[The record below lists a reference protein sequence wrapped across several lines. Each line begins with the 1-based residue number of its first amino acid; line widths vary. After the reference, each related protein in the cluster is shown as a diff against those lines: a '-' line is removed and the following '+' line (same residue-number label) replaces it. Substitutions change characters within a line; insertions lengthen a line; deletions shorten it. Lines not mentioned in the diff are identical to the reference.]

1 MADENRKLTEP
12 ERKLHAEYVL
22 DLRNRGF
29 CKMDPA
35 TSGST
40 VLFNRFD
47 GEREALTFI
56 RNDFNKWLAGRE
68 CENQSDRYILKGL
81 PHISGQRFVPNG
93 PDFIETPRSRRTFA
107 NTYRRYEPT
116 LDDADCD
123 PLFHELIE
131 RMFPVPQERH
141 TVLQWL
147 AHMFQRPQERPSWHL
162 MWPSDTGTGKGF
174 LFEEILHPLLHH
186 TTAVRN
192 YAQIMGKFSGVLAN
206 DLLVLIDDA
215 KAKSDATQTEL
226 KSLLSEERA
235 YVEQKYGS
243 AGMVDT
249 YARIILASNEDRPL
263 FLDANERRWYV
274 TSKIGH
280 RVNRD
285 DTAKFIQRL
294 ADWLALPGSLCKVYN
309 FFIRYD
315 LAGFHHKQVPSSAG
329 LVAMI
334 EMSRDPYADGIRE
347 WTADKPVFT
356 YAELK
361 DGLVTLGFRLPGDRE
376 LGHLLREGGFVKA
389 RMLIDGRQISLFR
402 PADMSDDAARRL
414 REAEPAF

>member
-1 MADENRKLTEP
+1 MADEKTPLTEA
-12 ERKLHAEYVL
+12 ERTLHAEYVV
-22 DLRNRGF
+22 DLKKRGF

-40 VLFNRFD
+40 ILFNRFD
-47 GEREALTFI
+47 GEREALSFI
-56 RNDFNKWLAGRE
+56 GNDFNKWLAGRE
-68 CENQSDRYILKGL
+68 CDNRSTVYILKGL

-93 PDFIETPRSRRTFA
+93 PDFIIAPRSRRTFA

-123 PLFHELIE
+123 PLFHELFE
-131 RMFPVPQERH
+131 RMFPDKQERH
-141 TVLQWL
+141 TVLQWI
-147 AHMFQRPQERPSWHL
+147 AHMFQRPQERPSWH
-162 MWPSDTGTGKGF
+162 MMFPSDTGTGKGF
-174 LFEEILHPLLHH
+174 LVNDMLTPLVLH
-186 TTAVRN
+186 TSTVRN

-226 KSLLSEERA
+226 KSLLSEERT

-249 YARIILASNEDRPL
+249 YTRIILASNEDRPL

-274 TSKIGH
+274 TAKIRH
-280 RVNRD
+280 RKDRE
-285 DTAKFIQRL
+285 DTAKFIAKL
-294 ADWLALPGSLCKVYN
+294 AAWLALPGSLCKVYN
-309 FFIRYD
+309 FFMRYD
-315 LAGFHHKQVPSSAG
+315 LTGFHHKQVPPSPG
-329 LVAMI
+329 LAAMV
-334 EMSRDPYADGIRE
+334 EMSRDPWAEGIKE
-347 WTADKPVFT
+347 WTADSPVFT

-361 DGLVTLGFRLPGDRE
+361 AGLLVLGLSLPGDTR
-376 LGHLLREGGFVKA
+376 LGHLIREAGFVK
-389 RMLIDGRQISLFR
+389 RRTLIDGKQINLYR
-402 PADMSDDAARRL
+402 PADMSDDDARRI